1 MAPFESSTS
10 PAGPSGQRVAI
21 IGAGASGISAIKC
34 CLDEGLLPVCFE
46 RTPAFGG
53 LWRYTDIPV
62 EGQGCVMKSTV
73 INVSK
78 EMMSYS
84 DYPTPREFPVFMHN
98 TQVLEYFKNYTE
110 HFDLEKHIVYN
121 TEVLWITKAENFPKY
136 GQWKITTR
144 DISSGE
150 EKTDTFDYVIV
161 CTGHHAEKHVPAFPG
176 LEEFEGKVIHSH
188 EYRKPQGFEDKRVLI
203 VGIGNS
209 GGDVAVELSRYS
221 KQVFLSTRQGTWIFN
236 RVSAM
241 GLPLDMLLTTRF
253 MTYLKDQFS
262 FYLANMFVSW
272 RLNKRI
278 DHKLYS
284 LQPRYGPLHQHPMV
298 NDDMPNRII
307 CGAVK
312 VKTDVKRFT
321 ATGVEFVD
329 GTAED
334 GIDVVVLATGYS
346 FGFPFIDKEVI
357 DVIDN
362 EIDLYQNVFVP
373 DLDRHTM
380 AIIGC
385 VQPFGAVCP
394 VAEMQCRAA
403 VRVFKVAVC
412 PMAEMQ
418 CRTAI
423 KVFKVAIWRQ
433 RGSFVDRLSPL
444 SVSSVWSRVASGG
457 DAVSTIGVQPFVA
470 ECPVVEMQSRAMS
483 RVFTFQI
490 MSTSKIDNNL
500 DLYVGKFLTLK
511 RKAFLPSAAEMR
523 QAIRAQHAFN
533 TQRYAPS
540 RRHSIQVEIIPYMD
554 QLAQLAGCSV
564 QFGHLLLTDPLLA
577 MKVFFGPFTPYQYRL
592 YGPLVWSGAREAIQ
606 EQWKRTYAPLKTKTV
621 PASQTRFW
629 ANVFRF
635 VLIVTVVLFFRWPF
649 ALYLGVKQMV
659 RKSFV

>member
-403 VRVFKVAVC
+403 VRVFK
-412 PMAEMQ
+412 
-418 CRTAI
+418 
-423 KVFKVAIWRQ
+423 
-433 RGSFVDRLSPL
+433 
-444 SVSSVWSRVASGG
+444 
-457 DAVSTIGVQPFVA
+457 
-470 ECPVVEMQSRAMS
+470 
-483 RVFTFQI
+483 
-490 MSTSKIDNNL
+490 
-500 DLYVGKFLTLK
+500 